1 MEEKIYEEFVVKPW
15 DRDYEKEREAEK
27 EEYLRGA
34 VKAIRQILK
43 EVRSSRTYI
52 KEIDEILEEL
62 KDEVGEI

>member
-15 DRDYEKEREAEK
+15 DRDYEQEREAEK

-34 VKAIRQILK
+34 VRAIRKILMGIK
-43 EVRSSRTYI
+43 SPSAYI